1 MGEPARTPEGRHEET
16 GRHLGNRSDQD
27 PARRTGRR
35 RGERYLALLVVVR
48 RQRVQTS
55 AFTGTPFW
63 VMMSGW
69 RFGW

>member
-1 MGEPARTPEGRHEET
+1 VNALPRT
-16 GRHLGNRSDQD
+16 S
-27 PARRTGRR
+27 
-35 RGERYLALLVVVR
+35 RGERYLALFVVVR

-55 AFTGTPFW
+55 AFVATPFW